1 MSIKLKEL
9 WPPRDGMQKIPV
21 YNEGGIA
28 VFGERTIFQSPVIL
42 RKGLLIMSIAR
53 CKGIG

>member
-21 YNEGGIA
+21 YKEGGIA
-28 VFGERTIFQSPVIL
+28 VFGESPVML
-42 RKGLLIMSIAR
+42 RKGLLECWLWSDPMNR
-53 CKGIG
+53 GD

>member
-21 YNEGGIA
+21 YKEGGIA
-28 VFGERTIFQSPVIL
+28 VFGAGHT
-42 RKGLLIMSIAR
+42 
-53 CKGIG
+53 